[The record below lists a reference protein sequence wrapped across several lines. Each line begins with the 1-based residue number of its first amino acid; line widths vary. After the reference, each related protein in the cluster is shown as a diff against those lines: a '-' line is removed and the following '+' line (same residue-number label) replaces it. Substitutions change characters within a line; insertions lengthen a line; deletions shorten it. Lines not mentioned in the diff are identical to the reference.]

1 VIKKSVLH
9 VKNLDRKHLVASTPL
24 RIGKVILFLLATQ
37 LAASCSSHRP
47 LMPTPDV
54 YALGIKEPYPETL
67 PSQLRTVDV
76 NIMYLTDR
84 LPELAEDGR
93 LDYGMGR
100 NHSVALGDAVVNI
113 GGDLDWEALAA
124 DARTGVRSSAVNLS
138 VKSVTEKVQGPLGTL
153 ISYQADGSL
162 GGSAE
167 AVSQAQAL
175 AESSKE
181 ILRERLKTAPRK
193 EVLLFVHGVS
203 TSFDEA
209 LFTTAELWHYLGRE
223 FLPIA
228 YSWPAGHGGALRGYT
243 YDRESSEFTVFH
255 FKRLLAWLA
264 GIPDLEGIHIVA
276 HSRGTDVVATAIRE
290 LTIEARASGKL
301 PQEQFKLRN
310 VVMASPDISMDVLL
324 QRTEREGTFWAA
336 ERWTTYTSERDKA
349 ISLSEWLF
357 SEDRFGKAGSGGIDP
372 LVKNL
377 MTNRSHGDAS
387 GRDSVIEY
395 NGRNVGA
402 TGHIFFRTNPAVSS
416 DLVLTVRYGL
426 APGAEN
432 GRPLD
437 PIEGY
442 FWKIGD
448 DYIKALAK

>member
-1 VIKKSVLH
+1 LEES
-9 VKNLDRKHLVASTPL
+9 
-24 RIGKVILFLLATQ
+24 
-37 LAASCSSHRP
+37 
-47 LMPTPDV
+47 
-54 YALGIKEPYPETL
+54 
-67 PSQLRTVDV
+67 
-76 NIMYLTDR
+76 
-84 LPELAEDGR
+84 
-93 LDYGMGR
+93 
-100 NHSVALGDAVVNI
+100 
-113 GGDLDWEALAA
+113 
-124 DARTGVRSSAVNLS
+124 
-138 VKSVTEKVQGPLGTL
+138 
-153 ISYQADGSL
+153 SYQS
-162 GGSAE
+162 
-167 AVSQAQAL
+167 
-175 AESSKE
+175 
-181 ILRERLKTAPRK
+181 
-193 EVLLFVHGVS
+193 
-203 TSFDEA
+203 
-209 LFTTAELWHYLGRE
+209 
-223 FLPIA
+223 PI
-228 YSWPAGHGGALRGYT
+228 PGLQ
-243 YDRESSEFTVFH
+243 
-255 FKRLLAWLA
+255 
-264 GIPDLEGIHIVA
+264 IHIVA

-387 GRDSVIEY
+387 GRDSVIE
-395 NGRNVGA
+395 
-402 TGHIFFRTNPAVSS
+402 
-416 DLVLTVRYGL
+416 
-426 APGAEN
+426 EN

>member
-1 VIKKSVLH
+1 MKTVLH
-9 VKNLDRKHLVASTPL
+9 MKNLNLKYLAASTAF
-24 RIGKVILFLLATQ
+24 RIGKVVLFLMAAQ
-37 LAASCSSHRP
+37 LVASCSIHRP

-67 PSQLRTVDV
+67 PSQLRTVDA

-100 NHSVALGDAVVNI
+100 NHVLALGEAVVNI

-124 DARTGVRSSAVNLS
+124 DARSGVRSSAVNLS
-138 VKSVTEKVQGPLGTL
+138 VNSVTEKVRGPLGTL

-162 GGSAE
+162 GGTEDAVRQAE
-167 AVSQAQAL
+167 AL
-175 AESSKE
+175 AESSQE
-181 ILRERLKTAPRK
+181 MVNQRLTMAPRK
-193 EVLLFVHGVS
+193 EILLFVHGVN

-255 FKRLLAWLA
+255 FKKLLAWLA

-310 VVMASPDISMDVLL
+310 VVMASPDISIDVLL
-324 QRTEREGTFWAA
+324 QRTEREGTLWAA

-357 SEDRFGKAGSGGIDP
+357 GEDRFGKAGSGGIDP
-372 LVKNL
+372 PVKAL
-377 MTNRSHGDAS
+377 MTNRSHGDTS

-395 NGRNVGA
+395 SGRNVGA
-402 TGHIFFRTNPAVSS
+402 GGHTFFRTNPAVSS

-426 APGAEN
+426 PPGAEN

-437 PIEGY
+437 HIEGY

-448 DYIKALAK
+448 DYMKTLAR

>member
-1 VIKKSVLH
+1 MNNIKLE
-9 VKNLDRKHLVASTPL
+9 RFVAITTF
-24 RIGKVILFLLATQ
+24 RIGKIVLFLMAAQ
-37 LAASCSSHRP
+37 LVASCSSHRP

-54 YALGIKEPYPETL
+54 YGLGIREPYLDSL
-67 PSQLRTVDV
+67 PPSLKTVDV
-76 NIMYLTDR
+76 NVMYLTDR
-84 LPELAEDGR
+84 RPEIAKDGR

-100 NHSVALGDAVVNI
+100 DHSLALGEAVVSI
-113 GGDLDWEALAA
+113 GGDMDWDALAA
-124 DARTGVRSSAVNLS
+124 DARTGIRSSAVNLS
-138 VKSVTEKVQGPLGTL
+138 VNSVTEKVRGPLGTL

-167 AVSQAQAL
+167 AVSKSQAL

-181 ILRERLKTAPRK
+181 MVRERLKTAPRK
-193 EVLLFVHGVS
+193 DILLFVHGVN

-209 LFTTAELWHYLGRE
+209 LLTTAELWHYLGRE

-264 GIPDLEGIHIVA
+264 GIPDLEGIHIIA

-310 VVMASPDISMDVLL
+310 VVMASPDISTDVLL
-324 QRTEREGTFWAA
+324 QRTEREGTLWAA

-357 SEDRFGKAGSGGIDP
+357 GEERFGKAGSDGIDP
-372 LVKNL
+372 LVKAL

-395 NGRNVGA
+395 SGRNVGA
-402 TGHIFFRTNPAVSS
+402 SGHTFFRTNPAVSS

-426 APGAEN
+426 PPGGEN

-437 PIEGY
+437 HIEGY

-448 DYIKALAK
+448 DYLKALAR

>member
-1 VIKKSVLH
+1 
-9 VKNLDRKHLVASTPL
+9 
-24 RIGKVILFLLATQ
+24 
-37 LAASCSSHRP
+37 
-47 LMPTPDV
+47 MPTPDV

-67 PSQLRTVDV
+67 PSELRTADV

-84 LPELAEDGR
+84 LPEPEEEGR

-100 NHSVALGDAVVNI
+100 NHLLALGEAVVNI

-138 VKSVTEKVQGPLGTL
+138 VISVTEKVQGPLGTL

-162 GGSAE
+162 GGGE
-167 AVSQAQAL
+167 DAVRQAKAL
-175 AESSKE
+175 AESSQE
-181 ILRERLKTAPRK
+181 LVSRRLAMAPRK
-193 EVLLFVHGVS
+193 EILLFVHGVN

-255 FKRLLAWLA
+255 FKRLLAWLS
-264 GIPDLEGIHIVA
+264 GIPELEGIHIVA

-290 LTIEARASGKL
+290 LTIEARASGML

-310 VVMASPDISMDVLL
+310 VVMASPDISIDVLL
-324 QRTEREGTFWAA
+324 QRTEREGTLWAA
-336 ERWTTYTSERDKA
+336 ERWTTYTSGRDKA

-357 SEDRFGKAGSGGIDP
+357 GEDRFGKAGSGGTDP
-372 LVKNL
+372 VVKAL
-377 MTNRSHGDAS
+377 MASRSHEDAS

-395 NGRNVGA
+395 SDRNVGA
-402 TGHIFFRTNPAVSS
+402 AGHTFFRTNPAVSS

-426 APGAEN
+426 PPGAEA

-437 PIEGY
+437 HIEGY

-448 DYIKALAK
+448 EYLKALAR